1 MLNNAEPSFFLN
13 EMNKKGLLQCIPL
26 RFGVWLSF
34 TVLHNHCYS
43 FHRTK
48 WRPVTS
54 ICWGPGP
61 VATSM
66 PFFSLKFKSTA
77 NFSAPAK
84 EGNLFFLSWRS
95 AQKKIHN
102 FTFKS
107 SHLCQTSR
115 HVWLSSS
122 TCDLC
127 CAYQLICI
135 MTASI
140 RRRSMERMLQAFLK
154 ELELRE
160 DHR

>member
-1 MLNNAEPSFFLN
+1 
-13 EMNKKGLLQCIPL
+13 
-26 RFGVWLSF
+26 
-34 TVLHNHCYS
+34 
-43 FHRTK
+43 
-48 WRPVTS
+48 
-54 ICWGPGP
+54 
-61 VATSM
+61 M

-95 AQKKIHN
+95 APKKIHN

-160 DHR
+160 DHFYAMTSSKPSCSNRLDGKDNQERGMTANALFTK